1 MPKPAVLVNEEG
13 EQVPPKFD
21 IRKFYANVITMDE
34 DEMGYADM
42 MLGIDGAQSRIFELM
57 RRIRQKE
64 FRKRAQGKCLFA
76 LNPKSQIALSFYSTI
91 LPAKK
96 PTPQK
101 VNAVNNKQ
109 LRSTQRFICEE
120 TG

>member
-1 MPKPAVLVNEEG
+1 
-13 EQVPPKFD
+13 
-21 IRKFYANVITMDE
+21 MDE
-34 DEMGYADM
+34 DDVG

-64 FRKRAQGKCLFA
+64 FRKRAQGKCMFA

-96 PTPQK
+96 PTPLK
-101 VNAVNNKQ
+101 INAVNNKQ